1 MDKQQLLNAFNDHFL
16 QFVTDVQT
24 VFPDNID
31 IATIHTSFT
40 KLRKANPRLLVMAFK
55 EHVSGTYRE
64 EIQKGDI
71 AFFIENDYKSFLS
84 DKGIN
89 APNVILEKIDCLRAP
104 VRQMNGEDQ
113 AKVIKYLQNLM
124 KLSDMYA
131 LASGK

>member
-1 MDKQQLLNAFNDHFL
+1 MIKVKN
-16 QFVTDVQT
+16 
-24 VFPDNID
+24 
-31 IATIHTSFT
+31 
-40 KLRKANPRLLVMAFK
+40 
-55 EHVSGTYRE
+55 GG

-71 AFFIENDYKSFLS
+71 AFFIENDYKSFLN

-89 APNVILEKIDCLRAP
+89 APNVILEKIDCLRGP

-131 LASGK
+131 LASGKC